1 MLIPSL
7 IFQADYW
14 RKRVRKLSARALS
27 AIKKAGPKAQALL
40 DTVGPTIEAR
50 QKAFEEMAEASELR
64 AYRLEPKEWTYMD
77 VAGDRKS
84 GTTEE
89 LEGSLSDPLGKH
101 SHYRKC
107 HCDFTGKKHRA
118 RNNGKVL
125 GGKHMKDWKCLLA
138 DRDDRLDRLVSH
150 RTWKVKLI

>member
-1 MLIPSL
+1 VLIPTL
-7 IFQADYW
+7 IFQAEYW

-27 AIKKAGPKAQALL
+27 AIEKAGPKARALL
-40 DTVGPTIEAR
+40 DTVGPTLEAR

-89 LEGSLSDPLGKH
+89 LEGSLTDPLGKLFNERM
-101 SHYRKC
+101 S
-107 HCDFTGKKHRA
+107 T
-118 RNNGKVL
+118 
-125 GGKHMKDWKCLLA
+125 
-138 DRDDRLDRLVSH
+138 
-150 RTWKVKLI
+150 